1 MITQIYY
8 SLKEAFLSL
17 KRAGLMNFISMLTVT
32 VTLLLIGV
40 FLLLSENLEKRFRDN
55 LNSVEFIAFIDE
67 DAAGPLKS
75 QSIRARIEKVAPG
88 ATVRYV
94 SRDDALREFRETL
107 REDAGLLDGVIEN
120 PLPDSFSIEL
130 RGTGT
135 SKDFIDTTVARIG
148 RVEGVDDVIY
158 PEEWLST
165 VDDVVRKVA
174 FADLAVAVLFCLI
187 SFLVISNTIRLTVIA
202 RRQHIEIMKLVG
214 ATYSFILRPFVLE
227 GFLQGSLGGIL
238 SVALLFG
245 FYVGIR
251 TRFTDV
257 VFLSPSYASGLVAFG
272 ALVGFFSGY
281 IAARHY
287 VKI

>member
-1 MITQIYY
+1 MVTHVFY
-8 SLKEAFLSL
+8 SVKEAFLSL

-55 LNSVEFIAFIDE
+55 INFVELIAFLDE
-67 DAAGPLKS
+67 DTDTPLKLDG
-75 QSIRARIEKVAPG
+75 IRVQMARVAPG
-88 ATVRYV
+88 ASVRYI
-94 SRDDALREFRETL
+94 SRDTALREFRETL
-107 REDAGLLDGVIEN
+107 KEDAGLLDGVIEN

-130 RGTGT
+130 EGART
-135 SKDFIDTTVARIG
+135 SKDFIDTTVVRIG
-148 RVEGVDDVIY
+148 RIEGVADVIY

-165 VDDVVRKVA
+165 VDDVIRKIRLA
-174 FADLAVAVLFCLI
+174 ERAVAVLFCLI
-187 SFLVISNTIRLTVIA
+187 SFLVISNTIRLTVMG
-202 RRQHIEIMKLVG
+202 RRHHIEIMKLVG

-227 GFLQGSLGGIL
+227 GFLQGAIGGVLSLT
-238 SVALLFG
+238 ALFG
-245 FYVGIR
+245 FYIGIR
-251 TRFTDV
+251 TRFPDV
-257 VFLSPSYASGLVAFG
+257 VFLSPFHTFGLVAFG